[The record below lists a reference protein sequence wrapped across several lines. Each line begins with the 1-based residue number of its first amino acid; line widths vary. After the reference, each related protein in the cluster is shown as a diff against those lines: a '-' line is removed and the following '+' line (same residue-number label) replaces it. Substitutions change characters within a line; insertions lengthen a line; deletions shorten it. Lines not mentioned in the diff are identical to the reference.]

1 MRPSV
6 GRQSI
11 EDALQQARRELL
23 GGRGPGAS
31 ADQIA
36 GWTRNRV
43 IIAGETC
50 TRRLEEV
57 ARQTARARRDG
68 DEIASAIQ
76 LNQRELTQ
84 HLSQLNRWADG
95 KPAGSDTSRGARER
109 RAVRRLGIALAGAV
123 IALVVRRGRRRTSS
137 V

>member
-11 EDALQQARRELL
+11 DAALQRARRELL

-36 GWTRNRV
+36 GCTRNRV

-50 TRRLEEV
+50 TRRLEEA

-95 KPAGSDTSRGARER
+95 KQAGSDTSRGSRER

-123 IALVVRRGRRRTSS
+123 ITLLVRRRRRRTSS